1 MEDTAALGEA
11 KIRELAD
18 REEIKE
24 VRHRFALALDTR
36 DWELFGTLFA
46 DEVDA
51 DLPALGVPLGTVPKA
66 ELMSAFRHSF
76 RRPASEMGTQQL
88 YGDFL
93 IEVRGDEATSSS
105 YLVGHHHI
113 SGFDGGED
121 ATLRARYVDR
131 LVRTGDGW
139 KIAAL
144 KIHVFSIVG
153 NPRIFA

>member
-1 MEDTAALGEA
+1 MDETAVLGEA

-36 DWELFGTLFA
+36 DWDLFGSLFA

-51 DLPALGVPLGTVPKA
+51 DLPALGVPRDTVPKA
-66 ELMSAFRHSF
+66 KLVEVFGQSF

-88 YGDFL
+88 YGNFL
-93 IEVRGDEATSSS
+93 IDVRGDEATSSS
-105 YLVGHHHI
+105 YFVGHHHVP
-113 SGFDGGED
+113 GLEGGED

-131 LVRTGDGW
+131 LVRTPDGW

-144 KIHVFSIVG
+144 AIQVFSVVG
-153 NPRIFA
+153 NPRVFA

>member
-1 MEDTAALGEA
+1 MEETAVSGG

-36 DWELFGTLFA
+36 DWELFGSLFA

-51 DLPALGVPLGTVPKA
+51 NLPALGVPPGTVTKA
-66 ELMSAFRHSF
+66 DLVGAFGHSF

-88 YGDFL
+88 YGNFL
-93 IEVRGDEATSSS
+93 IEVEGDEATSSS
-105 YLVGHHHI
+105 YFAGHHHI
-113 SGFDGGED
+113 PGFEGGED
-121 ATLRARYVDR
+121 VTLRARYVDR
-131 LVRTGDGW
+131 LVRTEDGW

-144 KIHVFSIVG
+144 SIHVFSIVG

>member
-1 MEDTAALGEA
+1 MDETAVLGEV

-36 DWELFGTLFA
+36 DWELFGSLFA

-51 DLPALGVPLGTVPKA
+51 ELPALGVPPGTVPKA
-66 ELMSAFRHSF
+66 ELVGAFGHPF
-76 RRPASEMGTQQL
+76 RRPTSEMGTQQL

-93 IEVRGDEATSSS
+93 IEMRGDEATSSS

-113 SGFDGGED
+113 PGFEGGEEV
-121 ATLRARYVDR
+121 TLRARYVDR

-144 KIHVFSIVG
+144 TLHVFSIVG
-153 NPRIFA
+153 NPRILA

>member
-1 MEDTAALGEA
+1 MEETAVLGEE

-24 VRHRFALALDTR
+24 VRNRFALALDTR
-36 DWELFGTLFA
+36 DWELFDSLFA
-46 DEVDA
+46 DDVDA
-51 DLPALGVPLGTVPKA
+51 DLPDLGVPRGTVPKA
-66 ELMSAFRHSF
+66 ELLNAFSRAF

-88 YGDFL
+88 YGNFI

-105 YLVGHHHI
+105 YFVGHHNI
-113 SGFDGGED
+113 PGFEGGED

-131 LVRTGDGW
+131 LVRTENGW

-144 KIHVFSIVG
+144 TVHVFSIVG
-153 NPRIFA
+153 NPLVFA

>member
-1 MEDTAALGEA
+1 MDETAVLGEA

-36 DWELFGTLFA
+36 DWDLFGSLFA

-51 DLPALGVPLGTVPKA
+51 DLPALGVPRSTAPKA
-66 ELMSAFRHSF
+66 KLVEVFGHSF

-88 YGDFL
+88 YGNFL

-105 YLVGHHHI
+105 YLEGHHHI
-113 SGFDGGED
+113 PGFEGGED

-131 LVRTGDGW
+131 LVRTPDGW

-144 KIHVFSIVG
+144 AIHVFSVVG
-153 NPRIFA
+153 NPRVFA

>member
-1 MEDTAALGEA
+1 MDETAVLGEV

-36 DWELFGTLFA
+36 DWELFGSLFA

-51 DLPALGVPLGTVPKA
+51 DLPALGVPQGTVPRSDLVETFGYA
-66 ELMSAFRHSF
+66 F

-88 YGDFL
+88 YGNFI

-105 YLVGHHHI
+105 YFVGHHHI
-113 SGFDGGED
+113 PGFEGGED

-131 LVRTGDGW
+131 LVRTPDGW
-139 KIAAL
+139 KISAL
-144 KIHVFSIVG
+144 TIHVFSIVG
-153 NPRIFA
+153 NPRVFA